1 MLFDGVWMI
10 RTKEAAAWIL
20 RCTVRRLQPGDQI
33 VIFEITDQGVWSGDM
48 SVETSQFVKDMCL
61 SIAPQT
67 YTDLLEAR
75 QVRAKAV
82 NDKNAESDG
91 STEPRDDVA
100 VPRRKPPA
108 RGQ

>member
-1 MLFDGVWMI
+1 
-10 RTKEAAAWIL
+10 
-20 RCTVRRLQPGDQI
+20 
-33 VIFEITDQGVWSGDM
+33 VIFEITDHGVWSGKM
-48 SVETSQFVKDMCL
+48 SVETSQFIKDMCL

-82 NDKNAESDG
+82 NDKNAEPAG
-91 STEPRDDVA
+91 CTEPRDNVA
-100 VPRRKPPA
+100 VPRRKPRA